1 MHNHCNMSLLTRH
14 GYIIDSED
22 FTDEYNEELIVI
34 ANKGPYYNNDVQ
46 PFAVYEDRY
55 DGTIAVP
62 RFWGEEHFGRTQGSF
77 GYVQKANRL
86 VFKGEMRPGVQHEA
100 AEKTIEQLQ
109 TYGGG
114 VLSLE
119 TGLGKCH
126 GINTPILMYDGS
138 IKMVQDVKQGDLLMG
153 DDSMPRK
160 VLSLASGTDEMYD
173 IIPVKGDKYTVNQEH
188 ILVLKNTKKEP
199 WIQTDVVNGI
209 EKYHVKWWN
218 NLESYSMVNHTKE
231 SAELSLELIKHIH
244 QDIVEIS
251 VKDYLKQ
258 SKTFKHCFKGYRTS
272 INFAE
277 KDLPIDPYMIGIWL
291 GDGSSG
297 ASAITTN
304 DDIIVE
310 YFMCNLGQYGLYLIK
325 RTDKY
330 SYGISCVDRINI
342 FWKTII
348 ELNMKNNKHIPIIYK
363 CNSRENRLR
372 LLAGLLD
379 SDGSLCDDGVSFD
392 FVQKSEKLIDDVIY
406 LCRSLGFACYKS
418 KQYKGCWYKG
428 VYSEGSYYRI
438 CISGKGVE
446 DIPTL
451 LPHKRANKRIQIKDP
466 LVTGIKVEHV
476 GIGKYYGFTIDGN
489 GRYMLGDFTVTHN
502 TAIALYVACIMK
514 VKTLVVVH
522 KQFLTDQWENR
533 IETFVPLAK
542 IGRLQRDME
551 DVHDCDIVVG
561 MLQSIA
567 MREYDEDILQDFG
580 LVIFDEVHVVPAP
593 VFSRAL
599 LRLCAPY
606 MLGLSATPV
615 RRDGLSKVINWFL
628 GPIFYE
634 HSLSEK
640 FEVTVQVVRV
650 RLGRTL
656 PMNIVAAINILCNMQ
671 HRNALIL
678 EKAQHLVLLGHKVM
692 IISERRSHCE
702 ALRNELA
709 SVDIDGGLCY
719 GGINNFE
726 LERSKEKAVLLGTYS
741 YVKEGFDLPTLDAM
755 ILATPRSDVV
765 QACGR
770 VLRFQTSL
778 SPTIIDIVD
787 EWIIGRA
794 QFNKRRVYYEKSGFL
809 LTTTNS

>member
-1 MHNHCNMSLLTRH
+1 MSLLTRH

-55 DGTIAVP
+55 DGTVAVP
-62 RFWGEEHFGRTQGSF
+62 RFWGEEHFGSAQELF

-86 VFKGEMRPGVQHEA
+86 VFKGEMRPGVQQEA
-100 AEKTIEQLQ
+100 ADKTIEQLHNH
-109 TYGGG
+109 GGG
-114 VLSLE
+114 VLSLP
-119 TGLGKCH
+119 TGFGK
-126 GINTPILMYDGS
+126 T
-138 IKMVQDVKQGDLLMG
+138 
-153 DDSMPRK
+153 
-160 VLSLASGTDEMYD
+160 SL
-173 IIPVKGDKYTVNQEH
+173 
-188 ILVLKNTKKEP
+188 
-199 WIQTDVVNGI
+199 
-209 EKYHVKWWN
+209 
-218 NLESYSMVNHTKE
+218 
-231 SAELSLELIKHIH
+231 
-244 QDIVEIS
+244 
-251 VKDYLKQ
+251 
-258 SKTFKHCFKGYRTS
+258 
-272 INFAE
+272 
-277 KDLPIDPYMIGIWL
+277 
-291 GDGSSG
+291 
-297 ASAITTN
+297 
-304 DDIIVE
+304 
-310 YFMCNLGQYGLYLIK
+310 
-325 RTDKY
+325 
-330 SYGISCVDRINI
+330 
-342 FWKTII
+342 
-348 ELNMKNNKHIPIIYK
+348 
-363 CNSRENRLR
+363 
-372 LLAGLLD
+372 
-379 SDGSLCDDGVSFD
+379 
-392 FVQKSEKLIDDVIY
+392 
-406 LCRSLGFACYKS
+406 
-418 KQYKGCWYKG
+418 
-428 VYSEGSYYRI
+428 
-438 CISGKGVE
+438 
-446 DIPTL
+446 
-451 LPHKRANKRIQIKDP
+451 
-466 LVTGIKVEHV
+466 
-476 GIGKYYGFTIDGN
+476 
-489 GRYMLGDFTVTHN
+489 
-502 TAIALYVACIMK
+502 ALYVASVMK

-533 IETFVPLAK
+533 IETFVPFAK

-567 MREYDEDILQDFG
+567 MREYDEDLLQDFG

-634 HSLSEK
+634 HSLAGKS
-640 FEVTVQVVRV
+640 EVTVEIVKC

-671 HRNALIL
+671 HRNALIVS
-678 EKAQHLVLLGHKVM
+678 KAQQLVSLGHKVM

-702 ALRNELA
+702 ALQSELA
-709 SVDIDGGLCY
+709 EIDIDGGLCY

-770 VLRFQTSL
+770 VLRFETSL

-794 QFNKRRVYYEKSGFL
+794 QYNKRKIYYENSGFSVNN
-809 LTTTNS
+809 TYSDT

>member
-22 FTDEYNEELIVI
+22 FTDEYNDELTVI
-34 ANKGPYYNNDVQ
+34 ADKGPYYNNDVQ
-46 PFAVYEDRY
+46 PFTVYEDRY
-55 DGTIAVP
+55 DGTLAVP

-86 VFKGEMRPGVQHEA
+86 VFKGEMRPGVQQEA

-109 TYGGG
+109 KCGGG

-119 TGLGKCH
+119 TGRGK
-126 GINTPILMYDGS
+126 
-138 IKMVQDVKQGDLLMG
+138 
-153 DDSMPRK
+153 
-160 VLSLASGTDEMYD
+160 
-173 IIPVKGDKYTVNQEH
+173 
-188 ILVLKNTKKEP
+188 
-199 WIQTDVVNGI
+199 
-209 EKYHVKWWN
+209 
-218 NLESYSMVNHTKE
+218 
-231 SAELSLELIKHIH
+231 
-244 QDIVEIS
+244 
-251 VKDYLKQ
+251 
-258 SKTFKHCFKGYRTS
+258 
-272 INFAE
+272 
-277 KDLPIDPYMIGIWL
+277 
-291 GDGSSG
+291 
-297 ASAITTN
+297 
-304 DDIIVE
+304 
-310 YFMCNLGQYGLYLIK
+310 
-325 RTDKY
+325 
-330 SYGISCVDRINI
+330 
-342 FWKTII
+342 
-348 ELNMKNNKHIPIIYK
+348 
-363 CNSRENRLR
+363 
-372 LLAGLLD
+372 
-379 SDGSLCDDGVSFD
+379 
-392 FVQKSEKLIDDVIY
+392 
-406 LCRSLGFACYKS
+406 
-418 KQYKGCWYKG
+418 
-428 VYSEGSYYRI
+428 
-438 CISGKGVE
+438 
-446 DIPTL
+446 
-451 LPHKRANKRIQIKDP
+451 
-466 LVTGIKVEHV
+466 
-476 GIGKYYGFTIDGN
+476 
-489 GRYMLGDFTVTHN
+489 

-533 IETFVPLAK
+533 IETFVPFAK

-634 HSLSEK
+634 HSLAGKS
-640 FEVTVQVVRV
+640 EVTVEVVKF
-650 RLGRTL
+650 RLCRTL

-678 EKAQHLVLLGHKVM
+678 EKAQQLVSLGHKVM

-709 SVDIDGGLCY
+709 LVNIDGGLCY

-778 SPTIIDIVD
+778 SPTIIDVVD
-787 EWIIGRA
+787 EWIIGKA
-794 QFNKRRVYYEKSGFL
+794 QFNKRKIYYDKSGFSVNN
-809 LTTTNS
+809 TYSDT

>member
-1 MHNHCNMSLLTRH
+1 MSLLTRH

-22 FTDEYNEELIVI
+22 FTIEHTNELTVI
-34 ANKGPYYNNDVQ
+34 ADKGPYFNNDVQ
-46 PFAVYEDRY
+46 PFPVYEDRY

-62 RFWGEEHFGRTQGSF
+62 RFWGEERFGCAQKFF

-86 VFKGEMRPGVQHEA
+86 VFKGEMRPGVQQEA

-109 TYGGG
+109 NHGGG

-119 TGLGKCH
+119 TGRGKCH

-138 IKMVQDVKQGDLLMG
+138 IKMVQNVRQGDLLMG
-153 DDSMPRK
+153 DDSKPRK

-199 WIQTDVVNGI
+199 WIQTNVIKGVEI
-209 EKYHVKWWN
+209 HTVRWWEN
-218 NLESYSMVNHTKE
+218 CRMNTKVHHTKE

-244 QDIVEIS
+244 QEIVEIS
-251 VKDYLKQ
+251 VKDYIKK
-258 SKTFKHCFKGYRTS
+258 SKTFKHCFKGYRAYVD
-272 INFAE
+272 FAE
-277 KDLPIDPYMIGIWL
+277 KYLPIDPYIIGIWL

-310 YFMCNLGQYGLYLIK
+310 YFMCNLGQYGLYLTK
-325 RTDKY
+325 RTDAY
-330 SYGISCVDRINI
+330 GYGISCVDRINK

-348 ELNMKNNKHIPIIYK
+348 ELNMKNSKHIPMIYK

-379 SDGSLCDDGVSFD
+379 SDGCLCNDGVTFD

-418 KQYKGCWYKG
+418 KHSDTECPSGCWYKR
-428 VYSEGSYYRI
+428 VYSESSYYRI
-438 CISGKGVE
+438 CISGNGVE

-451 LPHKRANKRIQIKDP
+451 LPHKKAKKRIQIKDP

-476 GIGKYYGFTIDGN
+476 GIGDYYGFTIDGN

-502 TAIALYVACIMK
+502 TAVALYVACIMK

-533 IETFVPLAK
+533 IETFVPFAK

-567 MREYDEDILQDFG
+567 MREYDEDLLQDFG

-634 HSLSEK
+634 HSLAGKSD
-640 FEVTVQVVRV
+640 VTVEIVKC

-678 EKAQHLVLLGHKVM
+678 EKAQHLVSLGHKVI

-702 ALRNELA
+702 ALLNELA

-726 LERSKEKAVLLGTYS
+726 LERSKEKAVLLGTYG

-770 VLRFQTSL
+770 VLRFETSL

-794 QFNKRRVYYEKSGFL
+794 QYNKRRLYYEKSGFTVL
-809 LTTTNS
+809 